1 MRPALLK
8 FIGLLLVST
17 ACFAQSQQSIRDEL
31 FGETDAVKARADA
44 LDAKVY
50 APETYA
56 AGLEELYLSANDRME
71 RGRDI
76 DKVRSEL
83 AEAKGFFE
91 RSIEAANLAHTTF
104 AEALSARNSAKT
116 AEYERYAARDWRRAE
131 EALTSAAATLEGG
144 NLNRAT
150 RAAGDA
156 LELYRESET
165 KAIAAKA
172 GAAAR

>member
-1 MRPALLK
+1 MRGASFK
-8 FIGLLLVST
+8 FFVLLLLST
-17 ACFAQSQQSIRDEL
+17 ACFAQSQQSIRAEL

-44 LDAKVY
+44 LDAKVF
-50 APETYA
+50 APEAYA
-56 AGLEELYLSANDRME
+56 AGIDLYMSANDRME

-104 AEALSARNSAKT
+104 AEALSARNAAKT
-116 AEYERYAARDWRRAE
+116 AESERYAARDWRRAE
-131 EALTSAAATLEGG
+131 EALTGAAATLEGG

-165 KAIAAKA
+165 KALAAKA
-172 GAAAR
+172 RAAAR

>member
-1 MRPALLK
+1 MRGASLK
-8 FIGLLLVST
+8 FLGLLLLST
-17 ACFAQSQQSIRDEL
+17 ACFAQSQQSIRNEL
-31 FGETDAVKARADA
+31 FGETDAVKACADA
-44 LDAKVY
+44 LDAKVF

-56 AGLEELYLSANDRME
+56 AGIDVYMSANDRME

-76 DKVRSEL
+76 DKVRNEL
-83 AEAKGFFE
+83 AEAKGYFE

-104 AEALSARNSAKT
+104 AEALSARNAAKT
-116 AEYERYAARDWRRAE
+116 AESERYAARDWRRAE
-131 EALTSAAATLEGG
+131 QALTGAAATLEGG

-165 KAIAAKA
+165 RALAAKA
-172 GAAAR
+172 RAAAR